1 MRQCSHDFEPV
12 GYFEGGQP
20 VAAVLQD
27 LLGPE
32 ALTLHDHGG
41 ADSLPVGRVR
51 DGEYGRLGDTGTPG
65 ENVLDVLGRD
75 LLATAVDEALDA
87 PGEEQV
93 PVLVQ

>member
-1 MRQCSHDFEPV
+1 MESTMWMN
-12 GYFEGGQP
+12 
-20 VAAVLQD
+20 A
-27 LLGPE
+27 
-32 ALTLHDHGG
+32 
-41 ADSLPVGRVR
+41 
-51 DGEYGRLGDTGTPG
+51 G